1 MKMKLLKW
9 EYEFDKDDAQIVVPL
24 VLLLLGLT
32 LTPLNKT
39 VVWSGGVAYYLLYFF
54 LPPCFLAFNKL
65 SARVRHWFAF
75 RCPYCKSHEIILQGM
90 QEFHGD
96 IPYDHYF
103 CNRCRETSVLVND
116 KLIAPTPSKLRAS
129 GRTLPP

>member
-90 QEFHGD
+90 QMTGRNRTPVKRHCMMRLSSRRRRRMS
-96 IPYDHYF
+96 
-103 CNRCRETSVLVND
+103 CN
-116 KLIAPTPSKLRAS
+116 
-129 GRTLPP
+129 